1 MTAQPDLS
9 RADATR
15 ARLLE
20 AAVIA
25 FAEKGFHGTTTRDIA
40 SAAGMSPAA
49 LYVHHKSK
57 EELLYLISK
66 DGARRRT
73 YGSSGRPSRPPT
85 RPLAQL
91 RRVIHDFAA
100 HHARD
105 HVGARVVNYELAALA
120 PDHLAEIRRL
130 RHEIED
136 EVRRLVARGVDAG
149 EFHARDPRDRRGRP
163 LLSLGI
169 DLARW
174 YRDGGPLDARRD
186 RPRNTPTSH
195 SASSPPE
202 SDMSDAHHRASAMH
216 LHRRGN
222 GIATACSG
230 AIHDHPAAHRRA
242 REGVHRGR
250 WSAEGVAD
258 GQRS

>member
-1 MTAQPDLS
+1 MGRILASRATESHFDDVPTDRDNGSAMTAQPDLS

-25 FAEKGFHGTTTRDIA
+25 FAEKGFHATTTRDIA

-66 DGARRRT
+66 DGHDDVLRLIREAIAST
-73 YGSSGRPSRPPT
+73 DTPVD
-85 RPLAQL
+85 AL
-91 RRVIHDFAA
+91 RRVVHDFAA

-130 RHEIED
+130 RHETED
-136 EVRRLVARGVDAG
+136 EIRRLVARGIETG
-149 EFHARDPRDRRGRP
+149 EFHAGDPRIATAA

-174 YRDGGPLDARRD
+174 YRDGGRWTPDEIGEEYADIALRIVAAR
-186 RPRNTPTSH
+186 
-195 SASSPPE
+195 
-202 SDMSDAHHRASAMH
+202 
-216 LHRRGN
+216 
-222 GIATACSG
+222 
-230 AIHDHPAAHRRA
+230 
-242 REGVHRGR
+242 V
-250 WSAEGVAD
+250 
-258 GQRS
+258 

>member
-1 MTAQPDLS
+1 MTAQPDLT

-25 FAEKGFHGTTTRDIA
+25 FAEKGFHATTTRDIA

-66 DGARRRT
+66 EGHDHVLRLIREAIAST
-73 YGSSGRPSRPPT
+73 DSPVD
-85 RPLAQL
+85 AL
-91 RRVIHDFAA
+91 RRAVHDFAA

-105 HVGARVVNYELAALA
+105 HIGARVINYELSALA

-130 RHEIED
+130 RHETED
-136 EVRRLVARGVDAG
+136 EIRRLVARGIDSG
-149 EFHARDPRDRRGRP
+149 EFHARDPRIATAA

-174 YRDGGPLDARRD
+174 YRDGGRW
-186 RPRNTPTSH
+186 TPDEIGEEY
-195 SASSPPE
+195 A
-202 SDMSDAHHRASAMH
+202 D
-216 LHRRGN
+216 
-222 GIATACSG
+222 IALR
-230 AIHDHPAAHRRA
+230 IVAAQ
-242 REGVHRGR
+242 V
-250 WSAEGVAD
+250 
-258 GQRS
+258 